1 MCSFLKQMADECGTQ
16 IRECYK
22 NVSYVKCIT
31 CNIVSYLFFHLYDVF
46 LFHRVDVVI
55 YKYTVYDILNSN
67 HVLYAVYNRT

>member
-1 MCSFLKQMADECGTQ
+1 MADECGTQ

-31 CNIVSYLFFHLYDVF
+31 CNIVSYLFFHLYDVC

-55 YKYTVYDILNSN
+55 YKYTVYDILN